1 MTDVGKPEH
10 LPGPAVS
17 RRRFLGRGATAG
29 AAIAGG
35 TLWVGASAVRGGK
48 ASSDSPIRHIVISM
62 QENRSFDHYYGY
74 APQVQAAGFGRPPA
88 TRSRMPP
95 AGPTRRSS

>member
-48 ASSDSPIRHIVISM
+48 ASSDSPIRHIVLVKVERAIPLIS
-62 QENRSFDHYYGY
+62 
-74 APQVQAAGFGRPPA
+74 PA
-88 TRSRMPP
+88 YDQDRTEDEIRDTWLRYWE
-95 AGPTRRSS
+95 ALYHHKDAE